1 MLWTDLAIFIF
12 FSEYIG
18 GKNIIHVH
26 ISKLGKSMSKNREI
40 PAFFIYKIGLLGIF
54 FEL

>member
-1 MLWTDLAIFIF
+1 MDRSSHLHIF

-26 ISKLGKSMSKNREI
+26 ISKLGKSMSKNREHTC
-40 PAFFIYKIGLLGIF
+40 FFHLKIGLLGIF